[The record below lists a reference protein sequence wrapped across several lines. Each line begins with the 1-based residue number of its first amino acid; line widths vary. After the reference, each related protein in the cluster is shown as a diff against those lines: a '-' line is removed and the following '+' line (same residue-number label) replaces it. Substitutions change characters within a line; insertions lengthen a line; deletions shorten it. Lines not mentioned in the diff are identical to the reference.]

1 MISESPFKVYNA
13 SAGSGKTFT
22 LVKEYLKILL
32 LAKSEFEFQKILA
45 ITFTNKAAAEMKQRV
60 LKTLKDAAQNT
71 ENNIV
76 SDLLKE
82 TGLPFDVVQEKS
94 QRILKNIL
102 YNYAS
107 FHINTIDSFTH
118 KLIRTFSLDLGLPL
132 DFEVEMD
139 TDPLLEET
147 IDLMVSRIGEDKDLT
162 ETLVNYTLHQVND
175 DKSWNINASLI
186 DVAKLLLNEE
196 NEIEVSKLVN
206 TDLSDFQKLEKNLKK
221 YLQDTEQAFKQ
232 IGEQAIGLID
242 ENDIA
247 HSSFASG
254 DLPNYFKKFLG
265 SWMLKEEEL
274 AGKRLI
280 GNMESGVLYAKTK
293 PKDPKK
299 NADRGKIDL
308 IQEELF
314 AVYAISQKLCQDH
327 LGQYFLVKKI
337 LKSLVPLAVLS
348 HINKEYVQLKEE
360 NNICVNAE
368 FNRVISK
375 QIKNE
380 PVPFIYERLGEKFQ
394 YFFIDE
400 MQDTSELQW
409 ENLIPLIANALSQ
422 GSGQLML
429 VGDAKQSI
437 YRWRGGKAS
446 QFVALSDEA
455 NHDLFHVDKKVVTLG
470 TNYRSYSNVINFNND
485 FFAFLSSYI
494 KEPEYQN
501 IYAQEKYQQT
511 NTKIGGYV
519 RLEVFERDEDFV
531 LEEVYPDKIHQMILE
546 IKSKGFN
553 YGDICVL
560 TRNKNN
566 GIVVADYLVS
576 KGIEVI
582 SPDSLLLK
590 NNKVVQIF
598 VFLLRWIENPQ
609 DKEVLI
615 QILYYLHSYLN
626 IQVSEHEFYEH
637 CLTKTSPEEL
647 FTYLEIDFS
656 LTTFFAMSLYDGIEY
671 LIRVFNFQPIS
682 DVFVQA
688 FLDVVLQYQL
698 KESGSL
704 QMFLSYWDKKKKNL
718 KVEVAPSENAVQIM
732 TIHKSKGLEFPV
744 VIFPFDLNTEDIKRE
759 KIWYKTNESKLFDGF
774 ESFQIQ
780 ASTKLSFYGNQG
792 EEQLK
797 KLNAETQLDNFNLL
811 YVALTRAEEQLYI
824 LCDTKNGNVD
834 SPKQFSDYFKE
845 YMAQKNGGL
854 IYEIG
859 ENKRLSK
866 VEDSKDDYL
875 MEEFF
880 SVDKKDNQIFIVQNE
895 SETDEA
901 RLYGNLIHNA
911 FEKIISVKD
920 LDLANSYIDQQ
931 GLPMEFSKN
940 AKNLIQKVV
949 CHPLLTKYYQQDLE
963 VYTERSFLT
972 HSGEINIMDRVVFKG
987 TEAVI
992 IDYKTGVFNT
1002 SHELQIENY
1011 ANVLIGLGYKVNKR
1025 LLVYCNEVVEVK
1037 SV

>member
-32 LAKSEFEFQKILA
+32 QAKSEFEFQKILA

-60 LKTLKDAAQNT
+60 LKTLKDASQNQD
-71 ENNIV
+71 NDIV
-76 SDLLKE
+76 KGLLQE
-82 TGLPFDVVQEKS
+82 TGLEAEEVKEKS
-94 QRILKNIL
+94 SRILKNIL

-147 IDLMVSRIGEDKDLT
+147 IDLMVSRIGKDKDLT
-162 ETLVNYTLHQVND
+162 EVLIKYTLEQVED
-175 DKSWNINASLI
+175 DKSWNINTSLI
-186 DVAKLLLNEE
+186 DIAKLLLNEE

-206 TDLSDFQKLEKNLKK
+206 THLSDFQKLEKRLKK
-221 YLQDTEQAFKQ
+221 YLLDTEQAFKQ
-232 IGEQAIGLID
+232 LGEQAIGLID
-242 ENDIA
+242 EHDIL

-274 AGKRLI
+274 VGKRLI
-280 GNMESGVLYAKTK
+280 GNMESGILYAKTK

-299 NADRGKIDL
+299 IADRDKIDL
-308 IQEELF
+308 IKDELF

-348 HINKEYVQLKEE
+348 HINKEYVKLKQE

-400 MQDTSELQW
+400 MQDTSQLQW
-409 ENLIPLIANALSQ
+409 ENLIPLISNALSQ
-422 GSGQLML
+422 ANGQLML

-446 QFVALSDEA
+446 QFVELSEET
-455 NHDLFHVDKKVVTLG
+455 NSNLFHVNKKVMTLG

-485 FFAFLSSYI
+485 FFSFLSSYI
-494 KEPEYQN
+494 KDPAYQD
-501 IYAQEKYQQT
+501 IYVQEKNQKT
-511 NTKIGGYV
+511 NSKEGGYV

-531 LEEVYPDKIHQMILE
+531 SEEVYPNKIHQMILD
-546 IKSKGFN
+546 IKSNGFN

-590 NNKVVQIF
+590 NNKTVQTF
-598 VFLLRWIENPQ
+598 VFLLRWIENPN

-615 QILYYLHSYLN
+615 QLLYYLYHHLN
-626 IQVSEHEFYEH
+626 IVVSEHEFYEN

-647 FTYLEIDFS
+647 FRYLQVDFS
-656 LTTFFAMSLYDGIEY
+656 LTDFFCLSLYDGVEY
-671 LIRVFNFQPIS
+671 LIRVFNFQHIS

-688 FLDVVLQYQL
+688 FLDVLLQYQL

-744 VIFPFDLNTEDIKRE
+744 VIFPFDLNTEDVSRE
-759 KIWYKTNESKLFDGF
+759 KIWYKTEESNLFNGF
-774 ESFQIQ
+774 ESFQIK
-780 ASTKLSFYGNQG
+780 ASGKLSLYGNQG

-797 KLNAETQLDNFNLL
+797 KINAEIQLDNFNLL

-824 LCDTKNGNVD
+824 LCDTKNGNVS

-845 YMAQKNGGL
+845 YMSQKNTETL
-854 IYEIG
+854 YEIG
-859 ENKRLSK
+859 NNERLSRLK
-866 VEDSKDDYL
+866 KPKDDYL
-875 MEEFF
+875 LKEFF
-880 SVDKKDNQIFIVQNE
+880 SIDKKDNQIFVVQNDGE
-895 SETDEA
+895 DDEA

-911 FEKIISVKD
+911 FEKIQSVKD
-920 LDLANSYIDQQ
+920 LELANIFINQQ
-931 GLPMEFSKN
+931 GLPIAVSIKAKQLIKN
-940 AKNLIQKVV
+940 VV
-949 CHPLLTKYYQQDLE
+949 NHPQLLEYYKEGIE
-963 VYTERSFLT
+963 VHTERSFLT
-972 HSGEINIMDRVVFKG
+972 SSGEVNIMDRVIFNKNK
-987 TEAVI
+987 TVI
-992 IDYKTGVFNT
+992 IDYKTGVFNK

-1011 ANVLIGLGYKVNKR
+1011 ANVLEGLGYFIDKKI
-1025 LLVYCNEVVEVK
+1025 LVYCNELIEVRN
-1037 SV
+1037 V

>member
-1 MISESPFKVYNA
+1 MIQQHPFKVYNA

-32 LAKSEFEFQKILA
+32 VVKNEFEFQKILA

-60 LKTLKDAAQNT
+60 LKTLKDASQNV

-76 SDLLKE
+76 VDLLKE
-82 TGLPFDVVQEKS
+82 TGLSPSVVQEKS

-147 IDLMVSRIGEDKDLT
+147 IDLLISKIGEDKDLT
-162 ETLVNYTLHQVND
+162 EVLVKYTLDLVED
-175 DKSWNINASLI
+175 DKSWNITDSLVS
-186 DVAKLLLNEE
+186 VAKLLLNEE
-196 NEIEVSKLVN
+196 NEVEVSKLIN
-206 TDLSDFQKLEKNLKK
+206 TNLSDFTALEKKLRA
-221 YLQDTEQAFKQ
+221 YLLDTEKAFKQ
-232 IGEQAIGLID
+232 VGEQALAVID
-242 ENDIA
+242 EQDIA
-247 HSSFASG
+247 YNSFTSRAV
-254 DLPNYFKKFLG
+254 PNYFKKFVSG
-265 SWMLKEEEL
+265 WNDKEEEI
-274 AGKRLI
+274 ATKTVEKCFDTG
-280 GNMESGVLYAKTK
+280 SFYAKAK

-299 NADRGKIDL
+299 LEDRDKIDAIQNDLYPLYELSKQL
-308 IQEELF
+308 IATQF
-314 AVYAISQKLCQDH
+314 
-327 LGQYFLVKKI
+327 GQYFLVKKI

-348 HINKEYVQLKEE
+348 HINKEYTQLKEE

-409 ENLIPLIANALSQ
+409 ENLIPLIANTLSQ
-422 GSGQLML
+422 GNGQLML

-446 QFVALSDEA
+446 QFVALSDIE
-455 NHDLFHVDKKVVTLG
+455 NKDVFHVDKKVVTLG

-494 KEPEYQN
+494 KEPAYQD
-501 IYAQEKYQQT
+501 IYAQEKHQQT
-511 NTKIGGYV
+511 NTKEGGYV
-519 RLEVFERDEDFV
+519 RLEVFERDEEFV
-531 LEEVYPDKIHQMILE
+531 AHEVYPEKIHQMILE
-546 IKSKGFN
+546 IKSKGFY

-560 TRNKNN
+560 TRKKND
-566 GIVVADYLVS
+566 GIAVADYLVS

-590 NNKVVQIF
+590 NNKVVQVF
-598 VFLLRWIENPQ
+598 VFLLRWIENPE

-615 QILYYLHSYLN
+615 QVLYYLYNHLN
-626 IQVSEHEFYEH
+626 IDIPEHEFYEN
-637 CLTKTSPEEL
+637 CLSKTNPEEL
-647 FTYLEIDFS
+647 FAYLELEFS
-656 LTTFFAMSLYDGIEY
+656 LTNFFSLSLYDGLEY
-671 LIRVFNFQPIS
+671 LIRVFNFQHIS

-718 KVEVAPSENAVQIM
+718 KVEVAHSENAVQIM

-744 VIFPFDLNTEDIKRE
+744 VIFPFDLNTEDINRE
-759 KIWYKTNESKLFDGF
+759 KVWYQTHDIDLFNDF
-774 ESFQIQ
+774 ESFQIK
-780 ASTKLSFYGNQG
+780 ASSKLALYGQQG
-792 EEQLK
+792 ENHLS
-797 KLNAETQLDNFNLL
+797 KLNAEIQLDNFNLL

-824 LCDTKNGNVD
+824 LSDTKKKKAD
-834 SPKQFSDYFKE
+834 TPKQFSDYFQE
-845 YMAQKNGGL
+845 YMSQKNAEGV
-854 IYEIG
+854 YEIG
-859 ENKRLSK
+859 NSERLSTIK
-866 VEDSKDDYL
+866 KSEEDYL
-875 MEEFF
+875 LKSFY

-895 SETDEA
+895 SNEDDA

-911 FEKIISVKD
+911 FEKIISAKD
-920 LDLANSYIDQQ
+920 VDLAITYIEQQ
-931 GLPMEFSKN
+931 GLPVEVFN
-940 AKNLIQKVV
+940 TAKKLIKDVV
-949 CHPLLTKYYQQDLE
+949 NHPQLSDYYKEGLE

-972 HSGEINIMDRVVFKG
+972 RSGEINIMDRVIFKG
-987 TEAVI
+987 VEATI
-992 IDYKTGVFNT
+992 IDYKTGAF
-1002 SHELQIENY
+1002 SKAHELQIENY
-1011 ANVLIGLGYKVNKR
+1011 AHVLTDLGYVINAK
-1025 LLVYCNEVVEVK
+1025 LLVYCNEVVAVR